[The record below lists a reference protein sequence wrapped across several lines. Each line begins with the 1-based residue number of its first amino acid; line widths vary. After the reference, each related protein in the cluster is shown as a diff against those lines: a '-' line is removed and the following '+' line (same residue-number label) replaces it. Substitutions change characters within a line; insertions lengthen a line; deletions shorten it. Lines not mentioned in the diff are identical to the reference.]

1 LGGNFV
7 LFYVGE
13 DEDEASVHEKKL
25 REHSQLFDN
34 AFRLSHSEL
43 LPFLQHH
50 LGERVSLSR
59 YTRGIRLKHFHFRI
73 KDMNTLIEWLYCSSL
88 PTAMKFKDFC
98 CLYYLA
104 SKFQM
109 HKLLSELIDY
119 IQTRH
124 LDSGNVFGP
133 TQISHIFE
141 NRDAGGGQ
149 LWEYCAKQIIGCLIW
164 GKKRSSWVSKFEEVC
179 KVNPDLGPAL
189 FQVLLTSGRSIYQ
202 EQHGEACR
210 ARSSERKTKKSKEG
224 ESPEVDESEVK
235 ISRKVWSKKGAPR
248 RSIDKKDRYNGQRR
262 VANSVLEANEIARRL
277 AEDGGIA

>member
-34 AFRLSHSEL
+34 AFKLPRSEL

-50 LGERVSLSR
+50 LGERVSLSQ
-59 YTRGIRLKHFHFRI
+59 YTGAIRLKHFHFRT

-109 HKLLSELIDY
+109 HKLLSELMDY
-119 IQTRH
+119 IKTLH
-124 LDSGNVFGP
+124 LDSGKVFEP
-133 TQISHIFE
+133 TQISHIFK
-141 NRDAGGGQ
+141 NRDASGGQ
-149 LWEYCAKQIIGCLIW
+149 LWEYCAKQTIGYLTW
-164 GKKRSSWVSKFEEVC
+164 GKERSSWVSEFKEVC
-179 KVNPDLGPAL
+179 RVNLDLGPAL
-189 FQVLLTSGRSIYQ
+189 FQVLLASGKSIYK
-202 EQHGEACR
+202 EQHGKACC
-210 ARSSERKTKKSKEG
+210 ARSSEAKTKKSMEG
-224 ESPEVDESEVK
+224 ELSDVEESEAK
-235 ISRKVWSKKGAPR
+235 KLRKVWPKKSAPR
-248 RSIDKKDRYNGQRR
+248 RSIDKKDRYSGQRR

-277 AEDGGIA
+277 VEDGGIA